1 MRLKAF
7 LRLARIEHSIFLA
20 IAVVIGELVVTERIE
35 LLPTIFGMLS
45 VFFIGIA
52 SFTINDFLDYKTDKK
67 NKRKDRP
74 LVNGSISMWSA
85 IVAAKIGFPLG
96 VLFSLFINLECFI
109 IAVIFSALAIAYSYY
124 LKKLVLMGNLFIA
137 FSMAIPFVYGNYI
150 VSSSIDLAICLLALM
165 AFLTGVGR
173 EIIKSVQDMK
183 GDKAGGRR
191 TLPVAIGRRFSVYFA
206 AYYVVLAIAISP
218 VPFLTLPRFYGDWL
232 YLGPVIVTDIMLLW
246 SICLSV
252 RMKELEK
259 VRKISLGALG
269 IGLIGFLLGALF

>member
-35 LLPTIFGMLS
+35 LLPTLFGMLS

-52 SFTINDFLDYKTDKK
+52 SFTINDFLDYNTDKK

-96 VLFSLFINLECFI
+96 ILFSLFVNLECFV
-109 IAVIFSALAIAYSYY
+109 IAVIFSALAIAYSYH
-124 LKKLVLMGNLFIA
+124 LKKLVLTGNLFIA
-137 FSMAIPFVYGNYI
+137 FSMAIPLVYGNYI
-150 VSSSIDLAICLLALM
+150 VSGNIDLAICLLALM

-173 EIIKSVQDMK
+173 EIIKSVQDIK
-183 GDKAGGRR
+183 GDKASGRR
-191 TLPVAIGRRFSVYFA
+191 TLPAAIGRKFSVYFA

-232 YLGPVIVTDIMLLW
+232 YLAPVMVTDLMLLW
-246 SICLSV
+246 SIYLSLAL
-252 RMKELEK
+252 KELEK
-259 VRKISLGALG
+259 ARKISLGALG